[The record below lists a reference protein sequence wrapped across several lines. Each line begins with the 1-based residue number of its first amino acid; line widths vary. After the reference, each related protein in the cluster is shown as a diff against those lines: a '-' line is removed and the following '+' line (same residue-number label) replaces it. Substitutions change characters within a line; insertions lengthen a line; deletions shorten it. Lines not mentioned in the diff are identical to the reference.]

1 MSAAGVEDWFQQ
13 APCGLLSTALDGRI
27 VEAND
32 ILLSWTGYT
41 RSDLLARSFA
51 TLLDRGSRLFFETR
65 HRHMLHLQGAVDEV
79 ALTLRTAGDDELPVL
94 VNAVKDDAAGLI
106 RFAVF
111 NATERIR
118 YERELLSA
126 RRAAEQ
132 SEQRVRVLQEVST
145 MFGVSAT
152 DDDVAQSF
160 AAVSRDA
167 FAARETAVL
176 LKQEDGDLV
185 LSGGSN
191 PLEGQVAP
199 VPQLRET
206 PEVTVVR
213 DDDTTFPEVAAAMRR
228 NGLEALSVTPLI
240 AEGERL
246 GVLVCFFAARPDFD
260 AHFFD
265 LQQALGRQAS
275 QTLLRLRL
283 QRRLARLALHDQL
296 TGVANRQL
304 LQLTLD
310 DAIAYSATASEP
322 LSVLFLD
329 VDDFKSI
336 NDAFGH
342 AAGDMVL
349 VELAARLQGGVRGGD
364 VVGRIGGD
372 EFVAICP
379 GADADAAEA
388 IAQRILEV
396 CRLPVP
402 VPDGIISAS
411 VSVGISLYEPG
422 VDPHPNAQQLLVR
435 ADAAMYDAKRAGKD
449 RATLGAA

>member
-1 MSAAGVEDWFQQ
+1 MSPTPDEGWFHR
-13 APCGLLSTALDGRI
+13 APCGLLATTPEGAI

-32 ILLSWTGYT
+32 TLLMWTGFT
-41 RSDLLARSFA
+41 RGDLLERSFV
-51 TLLDRGSRLFFETR
+51 TLLDQGSRIFFETR
-65 HRHMLHLQGAVDEV
+65 HRQVLHLRGAVDEV
-79 ALTLRTAGDDELPVL
+79 ALTLRTADGVELPVL
-94 VNAVKDDAAGLI
+94 VNAVRDADAGLV
-106 RFAVF
+106 RFAIF

-118 YERELLSA
+118 YERDLLSA

-132 SEQRVRVLQEVST
+132 SEQRVRILQEVST

-160 AAVSRDA
+160 AAVARDA
-167 FAARETAVL
+167 FSARETAVL
-176 LKQEDGDLV
+176 LKRDDGELV
-185 LSGGSN
+185 LTGGTN

-213 DDDTTFPEVAAAMRR
+213 SDDSRFPELEAAMRR
-228 NGLEALSVTPLI
+228 NGLGSLSVTPLI

-246 GVLVCFFAARPDFD
+246 GVLVCFFSEGPDFD
-260 AHFFD
+260 AHFVD
-265 LQQALGRQAS
+265 LQQALCRQAS

-283 QRRLARLALHDQL
+283 QRRLAVLALHDQL

-304 LQLTLD
+304 LQMSLD

-349 VELAARLQGGVRGGD
+349 VELATRLQGGVRAGD
-364 VVGRIGGD
+364 IVGRIGGD

-379 GADADAAEA
+379 GADVHAAEA

-396 CRLPVP
+396 CRMPVP

-411 VSVGISLYEPG
+411 ASVGISLYQPG
-422 VDPHPNAQQLLVR
+422 IHSHPNAQQLLVR

-449 RATLGAA
+449 RATLGAV

>member
-1 MSAAGVEDWFQQ
+1 MSLTSHEHWFQR
-13 APCGLLSTALDGRI
+13 APCGLLATSPEGRI
-27 VEAND
+27 AEVNET
-32 ILLSWTGYT
+32 LLSWTGYA
-41 RSDLLARSFA
+41 SEDLLEQSFV
-51 TLLDRGSRLFFETR
+51 TLLDQGSRIFFETR
-65 HRHMLHLQGAVDEV
+65 HRQVLHLRGAVDEV
-79 ALTLRTAGDDELPVL
+79 ALTLRTADDEELPVL
-94 VNAVKDDAAGLI
+94 VNAVRDDAAGLV
-106 RFAVF
+106 RFAIF

-132 SEQRVRVLQEVST
+132 SEQRVRILQEVST

-160 AAVSRDA
+160 AAVARDA
-167 FAARETAVL
+167 FSARETAVL
-176 LKQEDGDLV
+176 LKRDDGELV
-185 LSGGSN
+185 LTGGTN

-199 VPQLRET
+199 VRQLRET
-206 PEVTVVR
+206 SEVTVVR
-213 DDDTTFPEVAAAMRR
+213 DDDSAYPELEAVMRG
-228 NGLEALSVTPLI
+228 NGLGSLSVTPLI

-246 GVLVCFFAARPDFD
+246 GVLVCFFSDRPEFD

-283 QRRLARLALHDQL
+283 QRRLALLALHDQL

-304 LQLTLD
+304 LQMTLD
-310 DAIAYSATASEP
+310 DAIAYAATASEP

-349 VELAARLQGGVRGGD
+349 VELATRLQGGVRAGD
-364 VVGRIGGD
+364 IVGRIGGD

-379 GADADAAEA
+379 GADVHAAEA

-396 CRLPVP
+396 CRMPVP

-411 VSVGISLYEPG
+411 VSVGISLYQPG
-422 VDPHPNAQQLLVR
+422 LHPHPSAQQLLVR

-449 RATLGAA
+449 RATLGAV

>member
-1 MSAAGVEDWFQQ
+1 VSPADEIWFQR
-13 APCGLLSTALDGRI
+13 APCGLLATALDGRI

-32 ILLSWTGYT
+32 TLLSWTGY
-41 RSDLLARSFA
+41 SLDDLLDRSFVA
-51 TLLDRGSRLFFETR
+51 LLDRGSGLFFETR
-65 HRHMLHLQGAVDEV
+65 HRQVLHLRGAVDEV
-79 ALTLRTAGDDELPVL
+79 ALTLRTIADEELPVL
-94 VNAVKDDAAGLI
+94 VNAVRDDEAGLV
-106 RFAVF
+106 RFAIF

-118 YERELLSA
+118 YERELLAA

-132 SEQRVRVLQEVST
+132 SEQRVRILQEVST

-152 DDDVAQSF
+152 DDDVAHSF
-160 AAVSRDA
+160 AAVTRDA
-167 FAARETAVL
+167 FSARDTAVL
-176 LKQEDGDLV
+176 LKQDDGDLV
-185 LSGGSN
+185 LTGGSN

-206 PEVTVVR
+206 SEVTVVR
-213 DDDTTFPEVAAAMRR
+213 DDDTAYPELTAAMRR
-228 NGLEALSVTPLI
+228 NNLQALSVTPLI

-246 GVLVCFFAARPDFD
+246 GVLVCFFSDRTDFD

-283 QRRLARLALHDQL
+283 QRRLALLALHDQL

-304 LQLTLD
+304 LQMTLD

-349 VELAARLQGGVRGGD
+349 VELATRLQSGVRTGD
-364 VVGRIGGD
+364 IVGRIGGD

-379 GADADAAEA
+379 GADAQAAEA

-422 VDPHPNAQQLLVR
+422 LHPHPNAQQLLVR

>member
-1 MSAAGVEDWFQQ
+1 M
-13 APCGLLSTALDGRI
+13 
-27 VEAND
+27 
-32 ILLSWTGYT
+32 
-41 RSDLLARSFA
+41 
-51 TLLDRGSRLFFETR
+51 
-65 HRHMLHLQGAVDEV
+65 
-79 ALTLRTAGDDELPVL
+79 
-94 VNAVKDDAAGLI
+94 
-106 RFAVF
+106 
-111 NATERIR
+111 
-118 YERELLSA
+118 
-126 RRAAEQ
+126 
-132 SEQRVRVLQEVST
+132 
-145 MFGVSAT
+145 
-152 DDDVAQSF
+152 
-160 AAVSRDA
+160 
-167 FAARETAVL
+167 
-176 LKQEDGDLV
+176 
-185 LSGGSN
+185 
-191 PLEGQVAP
+191 
-199 VPQLRET
+199 
-206 PEVTVVR
+206 TVVR

>member
-1 MSAAGVEDWFQQ
+1 
-13 APCGLLSTALDGRI
+13 
-27 VEAND
+27 
-32 ILLSWTGYT
+32 
-41 RSDLLARSFA
+41 
-51 TLLDRGSRLFFETR
+51 
-65 HRHMLHLQGAVDEV
+65 MLHLQGAVDEV

-206 PEVTVVR
+206 
-213 DDDTTFPEVAAAMRR
+213 
-228 NGLEALSVTPLI
+228 
-240 AEGERL
+240 
-246 GVLVCFFAARPDFD
+246 
-260 AHFFD
+260 
-265 LQQALGRQAS
+265 
-275 QTLLRLRL
+275 LR
-283 QRRLARLALHDQL
+283 
-296 TGVANRQL
+296 
-304 LQLTLD
+304 
-310 DAIAYSATASEP
+310 
-322 LSVLFLD
+322 
-329 VDDFKSI
+329 
-336 NDAFGH
+336 
-342 AAGDMVL
+342 
-349 VELAARLQGGVRGGD
+349 
-364 VVGRIGGD
+364 
-372 EFVAICP
+372 
-379 GADADAAEA
+379 
-388 IAQRILEV
+388 
-396 CRLPVP
+396 
-402 VPDGIISAS
+402 
-411 VSVGISLYEPG
+411 
-422 VDPHPNAQQLLVR
+422 
-435 ADAAMYDAKRAGKD
+435 
-449 RATLGAA
+449 